1 MLDPQWISKIRRD
14 LDART
19 QLGEQDFLTLLPDC
33 GLLFAVNGEPL
44 PELFQT
50 YVLGLTQSTEEG
62 FTRLDRLL
70 HQALAEVS
78 HLLEYGVSE
87 DSALAFAELQQW
99 SMAIPLLNR
108 ECPLHPS
115 VFQELDH
122 LCHMANSIPLDD
134 SAVQAL
140 EKWKKTRNLPEEFL
154 IPAIDTILHQDEL
167 NLLALP
173 DLLSWQRDV
182 FKESI
187 PEEST
192 SDTRREEPIYG
203 SSMPAG
209 IISMDLA
216 QADFPNETET
226 PAEQLAPVSDD
237 PIVHLFAQP
246 QALAADAEG
255 EAGRKLTLQNESGK
269 SIGELFDNG
278 EGVYTVALTIPAIQV
293 RLDSEVLNK
302 VTDVENVWD
311 LNWTGSEPPNYLS
324 VVHQDS
330 TSQTPCVFRIHLR

>member
-1 MLDPQWISKIRRD
+1 MPDPQWILKIERD
-14 LDART
+14 LGALT

-33 GLLFAVNGEPL
+33 GLLFAINGDPL
-44 PELFQT
+44 PELFRT
-50 YVLGLTQSTEEG
+50 YVLDLTKTTENG

-87 DSALAFAELQQW
+87 DSALALAELQQW
-99 SMAIPLLNR
+99 SIAIPLLNR

-122 LCHMANSIPLDD
+122 LCHIANSIPLDD
-134 SAVQAL
+134 SAVMAL
-140 EKWKKTRNLPEEFL
+140 KKWKKTRNLPEEFL
-154 IPAIDTILHQDEL
+154 IPAIDTVLHQDDL

-182 FKESI
+182 SREST

-192 SDTRREEPIYG
+192 SD
-203 SSMPAG
+203 SMPDE
-209 IISMDLA
+209 IISMNLA
-216 QADFPNETET
+216 QADFPNENES
-226 PAEQLAPVSDD
+226 PSEQLAPVSDD
-237 PIVHLFAQP
+237 PIVHLFAQS

-255 EAGRKLTLQNESGK
+255 EAGRKLPLHNESGK

-278 EGVYTVALTIPAIQV
+278 EGVYTVALNIPAIQV

-302 VTDVENVWD
+302 VTGMENVWD
-311 LNWTGSEPPNYLS
+311 LNWTGSESPGCLS

>member
-1 MLDPQWISKIRRD
+1 MPDPQWILKIERD
-14 LDART
+14 LGALT

-33 GLLFAVNGEPL
+33 GLLFAVKGKSL
-44 PELFQT
+44 PELFRA
-50 YVLGLTQSTEEG
+50 YVLDLTKTTENG

-87 DSALAFAELQQW
+87 DSALALAELQQW
-99 SMAIPLLNR
+99 SIAIPLLNR
-108 ECPLHPS
+108 ECSLHPS
-115 VFQELDH
+115 VFQELHH
-122 LCHMANSIPLDD
+122 LCHVANSIPLDN
-134 SAVQAL
+134 SAVMAL
-140 EKWKKTRNLPEEFL
+140 EKWNQTHNLPEEFL

-203 SSMPAG
+203 HSMPDG
-209 IISMDLA
+209 IISMNLA
-216 QADFPNETET
+216 QADFPSETET

-255 EAGRKLTLQNESGK
+255 EAGRTRDLQNESGK

-293 RLDSEVLNK
+293 RLDSEVLKK
-302 VTDVENVWD
+302 VAGIENVWD
-311 LNWTGSEPPNYLS
+311 LNWTGSEAPSCLS

-330 TSQTPCVFRIHLR
+330 TSQTPRVFRIHLR

>member
-1 MLDPQWISKIRRD
+1 MPDPQWISKISGD
-14 LDART
+14 LAALT
-19 QLGEQDFLTLLPDC
+19 QLGEQEFLTLLPDC
-33 GLLFAVNGEPL
+33 GLLFAVKGDPL
-44 PELFQT
+44 PELFRT
-50 YVLGLTQSTEEG
+50 YVLDLIQSTEEG

-87 DSALAFAELQQW
+87 DSALALAELQQW
-99 SMAIPLLNR
+99 SIAIPLLNR

-134 SAVQAL
+134 SAVMAL
-140 EKWKKTRNLPEEFL
+140 EKWKNTRNLREEFL

-167 NLLALP
+167 NLLAVP

-182 FKESI
+182 SGESI

-192 SDTRREEPIYG
+192 SD
-203 SSMPAG
+203 SMPDG

-216 QADFPNETET
+216 QADSPNETET
-226 PAEQLAPVSDD
+226 PEKQPAPVSDD
-237 PIVHLFAQP
+237 PIVHLFAP
-246 QALAADAEG
+246 LQALAADAEG
-255 EAGRKLTLQNESGK
+255 EAGRKRALHNESGK
-269 SIGELFDNG
+269 PIGDLFDNG

-293 RLDSEVLNK
+293 RLDSEILNK
-302 VTDVENVWD
+302 VIDMKNVWD
-311 LNWTGSEPPNYLS
+311 LNWTGSEAPSCLS

-330 TSQTPCVFRIHLR
+330 TSQTPRVFRIHLR